1 MGEASEAGRRSGPP
15 VRALVIVL
23 IVQLVLGAGIVF
35 AAVHGFPIVGGGGD
49 VAVRG
54 DARAGAARPAPRPTV
69 DRFDARRAFGLLR
82 HQVDEIGPRPAGSRA
97 ARRLAEWARPQLPA
111 GRFEPVPG
119 HPGLRNVVGVMP
131 GRRPAILVAAH
142 YDTVDSPAGM
152 PGANDGAAGTAV
164 VLELARALGA
174 ASRARG
180 AREVRFA
187 LFDGEEARGDR
198 DFLHNGLRG
207 SRAYV
212 RAHGRAIGALIL
224 LDYVG
229 DRDLSL
235 PREAGSDAGLWRRL
249 RAAARAVGVGTVFP
263 DRTGTLIYDDQTP
276 FLDAGIPAIDLIHWP
291 YRWMHTLKDTVDKTS
306 PRSLDAVG
314 EAVLALVLRMRRA

>member
-1 MGEASEAGRRSGPP
+1 MGEPSEAGRRSRPP

-35 AAVHGFPIVGGGGD
+35 AAVRGFPIIGGGAD
-49 VAVRG
+49 VAARG
-54 DARAGAARPAPRPTV
+54 DARAAATHPAPQPTV
-69 DRFDARRAFGLLR
+69 DRFDAHRAFALLR
-82 HQVDEIGPRPAGSRA
+82 HQVDVFGPRPAGSGA

-119 HPGLRNVVGVMP
+119 HPGLRNVVGVLP

-142 YDTVDSPAGM
+142 YDTVDTPTGM

-164 VLELARALGA
+164 VLELARALRA
-174 ASRARG
+174 AAR

-187 LFDGEEARGDR
+187 LFDGEEAPGDR

-207 SRAYV
+207 SRAYL
-212 RAHGRAIGALIL
+212 RAHGRAVGALIL

-235 PREAGSDAGLWRRL
+235 PREARSDPGLWRRL
-249 RAAARAVGVGTVFP
+249 RAAARAVGVGAVFP
-263 DRTGTLIYDDQTP
+263 DRTGALIYDDHTP
-276 FLDAGIPAIDLIHWP
+276 FLHAGIPAIDVIDWP
-291 YRWMHTLKDTVDKTS
+291 YRWMHTLEDTVDKTS

-314 EAVLALVLRMRRA
+314 EAVLALVERMRRA